1 MWKTET
7 EKILVLKAHYMGR
20 MFVKKD
26 KNLQAILDSINSA
39 INELDHRN
47 GKKDKIRQI
56 FYILLKIEI
65 LRDSQDI
72 IDLRKR
78 AKEISEKMGSN
89 VFNYFMAVQE
99 VTSSKI
105 KVVDEMQT
113 GIFTKNKARIG
124 MTGDEWIPSDSRN
137 YSITEAEDDIFF
149 DEPDVSGFVL
159 SGPAVDALDLNGFE
173 ISVQEH
179 DFLMN
184 TRLYEILEKHGLYSQ
199 N

>member
-1 MWKTET
+1 
-7 EKILVLKAHYMGR
+7 
-20 MFVKKD
+20 
-26 KNLQAILDSINSA
+26 
-39 INELDHRN
+39 
-47 GKKDKIRQI
+47 
-56 FYILLKIEI
+56 
-65 LRDSQDI
+65 
-72 IDLRKR
+72 
-78 AKEISEKMGSN
+78 MGSN

-113 GIFTKNKARIG
+113 GIFSKDKASIG
-124 MTGDEWIPSDSRN
+124 MTEDEWIPSDSRN

-184 TRLYEILEKHGLYSQ
+184 TRLSEILEKHGLYSQ